1 MVFQYFSETKMLY
14 IRISDSPSVESE
26 EVAPGVVVDFDE
38 HGHVVGIEIEDA
50 NSTADLSRLEVAG
63 LPIANLILVRE
74 KEPMQS

>member
-1 MVFQYFSETKMLY
+1 MVFQYFSETKMLCTN
-14 IRISDSPSVESE
+14 ISDSPSIASE

-38 HGHVVGIEIEDA
+38 PGHVVGIEIEDA

-74 KEPMQS
+74 KEPMQP

>member
-1 MVFQYFSETKMLY
+1 MLY
-14 IRISDSPSVESE
+14 FKISDSPSVESE

-50 NSTADLSRLEVAG
+50 SSTADLSRLEVVG
-63 LPIANLILVRE
+63 LPIANPILVRE

>member
-14 IRISDSPSVESE
+14 IKISDSPSVESE

-38 HGHVVGIEIEDA
+38 QGHVVGIEIEDA
-50 NSTADLSRLEVAG
+50 DSTADLSRLEVAG

>member
-38 HGHVVGIEIEDA
+38 HKNVVGFEIEDA
-50 NSTADLSRLEVAG
+50 NSTAEL
-63 LPIANLILVRE
+63 
-74 KEPMQS
+74 